1 MTRHFLRDDDLSP
14 AEQREVLDLAD
25 RLKRAPFSERP
36 LAGPRS
42 AAVFF
47 DKTSTRTRFS
57 FAAGISEL
65 GGTPII
71 VNPGEAQLGAKES
84 IADTAQVL
92 SRMVSLIVWRTFAH
106 AGIEEMAEHA
116 TVPVINSLSDDFH
129 PCQILADLQ
138 TIREQKGELAG
149 LTATYVG
156 DAANNMG
163 HSYLLGFATAGM
175 HIRVAG
181 PEGFHPR
188 ADIVAD
194 AERIAAQTGG
204 SVTVLTDPVVAVTG
218 ADAVITD
225 TWVSMGQEDE
235 KAERVA
241 TFGAYRVTPELMA
254 HAASDAVFLHCLP
267 AYREFEVAP
276 EVIDG
281 PQSVV
286 WDEAENRVH
295 AQKALMAWLL
305 ARTDIGRAA
314 EVGLNGSGL

>member
-1 MTRHFLRDDDLSP
+1 MVTRHFLRDDDLTP
-14 AEQREVLDLAD
+14 AEQREVLELAT
-25 RLKRAPFSERP
+25 RLKQHPYLERP
-36 LAGPRS
+36 LEGPKS

-57 FAAGISEL
+57 FAAGIAEL
-65 GGTPII
+65 GGNSII
-71 VNPGEAQLGAKES
+71 VNPGEAQLGMKES
-84 IADTAQVL
+84 ISDTARVL
-92 SRMVSLIVWRTFAH
+92 SRMVSLIVWRTFDH
-106 AGIEEMAEHA
+106 AGLEEMAA
-116 TVPVINSLSDDFH
+116 NSTVPVINALSDDFH

-149 LTATYVG
+149 LTAAYLG

-181 PEGFHPR
+181 PEGYLPR
-188 ADIVAD
+188 ADIVED
-194 AERIAAQTGG
+194 AKRIAAATGG
-204 SVTVLTDPVVAVTG
+204 SVSVLQDPVEAVAG

-225 TWVSMGQEDE
+225 TWVSMGQEAE
-235 KAERVA
+235 KAARVA
-241 TFGAYRVTPELMA
+241 TFGKYRVTPELMA
-254 HAASDAVFLHCLP
+254 GAHNEALFLHCLP
-267 AYREFEVAP
+267 AYREYEVAP

-286 WDEAENRVH
+286 WDEAENRLH

-305 ARTDIGRAA
+305 SRPEIEKRDG
-314 EVGLNGSGL
+314 

>member
-1 MTRHFLRDDDLSP
+1 MRHFLRDDDLSP
-14 AEQREVLDLAD
+14 DEQREVLDLAA
-25 RLKRAPFSERP
+25 RLKREPFAERP
-36 LAGPRS
+36 LEGPRS
-42 AAVFF
+42 VAVFF

-57 FAAGISEL
+57 FAAGIAEL
-65 GGTPII
+65 GGNAII
-71 VNPGEAQLGAKES
+71 VNPGEAQLGVKES
-84 IADTAQVL
+84 VADTSRVL
-92 SRMVSLIVWRTFAH
+92 SRMVDMVVWRTFAH
-106 AGIEEMAEHA
+106 SGLEEMAAHA

-138 TIREQKGELAG
+138 TIRERKGDLAG
-149 LTATYVG
+149 LTAAYVG

-181 PEGFHPR
+181 PDGYHPR
-188 ADIVAD
+188 PDIVRD
-194 AERIAAQTGG
+194 AERIAAETGG
-204 SVTVLTDPVVAVTG
+204 SVTVTTDVEAAVAG

-235 KAERVA
+235 KAARVQ
-241 TFGAYRVTPELMA
+241 TFGSYRVTSELMA
-254 HAASDAVFLHCLP
+254 RAADDAIFLHCLP

-295 AQKALMAWLL
+295 AQKGLMAWLL
-305 ARTDIGRAA
+305 ARA
-314 EVGLNGSGL
+314 

>member
-1 MTRHFLRDDDLSP
+1 ML
-14 AEQREVLDLAD
+14 ELAA
-25 RLKRAPFSERP
+25 RLKREPFSERP
-36 LAGPRS
+36 LEGPRS
-42 AAVFF
+42 VAIFF

-57 FAAGISEL
+57 FAAGTAEL
-65 GGTPII
+65 GGQPII

-84 IADTAQVL
+84 ISDTAKVL
-92 SRMVSLIVWRTFAH
+92 SRMVAAIVWRTYDH
-106 AGIEEMAEHA
+106 AGLEEMAGSA

-138 TIREQKGELAG
+138 TIREQKGELKG
-149 LTATYVG
+149 LVATYVG

-181 PEGFHPR
+181 PEGYHPR
-188 ADIVAD
+188 ADIIED
-194 AERIAAQTGG
+194 ARRIAAETGG
-204 SVTVLTDPVVAVTG
+204 SVELFTDPAEGVRG
-218 ADAVITD
+218 ADVVITD
-225 TWVSMGQEDE
+225 TWVSMGQEAE
-235 KAERVA
+235 KAARIS
-241 TFGAYRVTPELMA
+241 TFAAYRVTPELMSEA
-254 HAASDAVFLHCLP
+254 KPDAIFLHCLP
-267 AYREFEVAP
+267 AYREYEVAP

-305 ARTDIGRAA
+305 AQG
-314 EVGLNGSGL
+314 

>member
-1 MTRHFLRDDDLSP
+1 ML
-14 AEQREVLDLAD
+14 ELAAA
-25 RLKRAPFSERP
+25 LKRDRFSRRP
-36 LAGPRS
+36 LEGPKS

-57 FAAGISEL
+57 FAAGISDL
-65 GGTPII
+65 GGNPII

-84 IADTAQVL
+84 IADTAKVL

-106 AGIEEMAEHA
+106 AGLEEMAANA

-138 TIREQKGELAG
+138 TIREQKGDLRG

-181 PEGFHPR
+181 PAGYEPR
-188 ADIVAD
+188 ADIVED
-194 AERIAAQTGG
+194 ARRIAAETGG
-204 SVTVLTDPVVAVTG
+204 SVEIFTDPVAAVTG

-235 KAERVA
+235 KAARVA
-241 TFGAYRVTPELMA
+241 TFGPYRVTGELMA
-254 HAASDAVFLHCLP
+254 HANDDAIFLHCLP

-305 ARTDIGRAA
+305 ERA
-314 EVGLNGSGL
+314 

>member
-14 AEQREVLDLAD
+14 AEQLEVLELAA
-25 RLKRAPFSERP
+25 RLKASPFSERP
-36 LAGPRS
+36 LDGPQS

-57 FAAGISEL
+57 FAAGVAEL
-65 GGTPII
+65 GGNAII
-71 VNPGEAQLGAKES
+71 VNPGEAQLGEKES
-84 IADTAQVL
+84 IEDTAKVL

-106 AGIEEMAEHA
+106 SGLEEMAEHA

-138 TIREQKGELAG
+138 TIREQKGDLAG
-149 LTATYVG
+149 LTAAYVG
-156 DAANNMG
+156 DASNNMA

-175 HIRVAG
+175 HIRVSG
-181 PEGFHPR
+181 PEGYLPR
-188 ADIVAD
+188 ADIVED
-194 AERIAAQTGG
+194 AQRIAAQTGG
-204 SVTVLTDPVVAVTG
+204 SVTVTTDPSVAVAG

-225 TWVSMGQEDE
+225 TWVSMGQEAE
-235 KAERVA
+235 KAERVKL
-241 TFGAYRVTPELMA
+241 FGAYRVTPELMA
-254 HAASDAVFLHCLP
+254 GAASEAIFLHCLP

-305 ARTDIGRAA
+305 AQG
-314 EVGLNGSGL
+314 

>member
-14 AEQREVLDLAD
+14 AEQLEVLELTA
-25 RLKRAPFSERP
+25 RLKEDPFAERP

-57 FAAGISEL
+57 FAAGIAEL
-65 GGTPII
+65 GGHPII

-84 IADTAQVL
+84 ISDTAKVL

-106 AGIEEMAEHA
+106 AGLEEMAEHA

-138 TIREQKGELAG
+138 TIRERKGDLAG
-149 LTATYVG
+149 LTAAYVG

-181 PEGFHPR
+181 PDGFHPR
-188 ADIVAD
+188 ADIVED
-194 AERIAAQTGG
+194 ARRIAAQTGG
-204 SVTVLTDPVVAVTG
+204 SVTVTDDPLAAVAG

-235 KAERVA
+235 RASRVA
-241 TFGAYRVTPELMA
+241 TFGPYRVTPELMA
-254 HAASDAVFLHCLP
+254 RASQDAVFLHCLP
-267 AYREFEVAP
+267 AYREYEVAP

-286 WDEAENRVH
+286 WDEAENRLH

-305 ARTDIGRAA
+305 AQG
-314 EVGLNGSGL
+314 

>member
-14 AEQREVLDLAD
+14 AEQREVLALAAEM
-25 RLKRAPFSERP
+25 KRDPYARKP
-36 LAGPRS
+36 LAGPQS

-57 FAAGISEL
+57 FATGIAAL
-65 GGTPII
+65 GGNPII
-71 VNPGEAQLGAKES
+71 VNPGEAQLGEKES
-84 IADTAQVL
+84 VSDTAKVL
-92 SRMVSLIVWRTFAH
+92 SRMMSLIVWRTFAH
-106 AGIEEMAEHA
+106 ANLEEMAEHA

-138 TIREQKGELAG
+138 TIAERKGSLEG
-149 LTATYVG
+149 LTAAYVG

-181 PEGFHPR
+181 PDGYLPR
-188 ADIVAD
+188 EDIVAD
-194 AERIAAQTGG
+194 AERIAAATGG
-204 SVTVLTDPVVAVTG
+204 SVAILNDPVAAVAG
-218 ADAVITD
+218 ADVVITD

-235 KAERVA
+235 KASRVA
-241 TFGAYRVTPELMA
+241 TFGPYRVTPELMA
-254 HAASDAVFLHCLP
+254 EAKDDAIFLHCLP

-281 PQSVV
+281 PQSAV
-286 WDEAENRVH
+286 WDEAENRLH

-305 ARTDIGRAA
+305 
-314 EVGLNGSGL
+314 EQ

>member
-14 AEQREVLDLAD
+14 AEQREVLDLAA

-36 LAGPRS
+36 LEGPQS

-65 GGTPII
+65 GGSPII
-71 VNPGEAQLGAKES
+71 VNPGEAQLGVKET
-84 IADTAQVL
+84 IADTSKVL

-106 AGIEEMAEHA
+106 AGLEEMAAHA
-116 TVPVINSLSDDFH
+116 SVPVINSLSDDFH

-138 TIREQKGELAG
+138 TIQERKGELAG

-181 PEGFHPR
+181 PAGFHPR

-194 AERIAAQTGG
+194 AERIAAETGG
-204 SVTVLTDPVVAVTG
+204 SVTVLTDPVAAVAG

-235 KAERVA
+235 KAERLA
-241 TFGAYRVTPELMA
+241 TFGAYRITPELMA
-254 HAASDAVFLHCLP
+254 HAQPDAIFLHCLP

-305 ARTDIGRAA
+305 AQA
-314 EVGLNGSGL
+314 

>member
-1 MTRHFLRDDDLSP
+1 M
-14 AEQREVLDLAD
+14 LDLAAA
-25 RLKRAPFSERP
+25 LKREPFSERP

-42 AAVFF
+42 VAVFF

-57 FAAGISEL
+57 FAAGVAEL
-65 GGTPII
+65 GGHPII
-71 VNPGEAQLGAKES
+71 VNPGEAQLGAKETIS
-84 IADTAQVL
+84 DTAKVL
-92 SRMVSLIVWRTFAH
+92 SRMVAGIVWRTHAH
-106 AGIEEMAEHA
+106 AGLEEMAEHA
-116 TVPVINSLSDDFH
+116 SVPVINSLSDDFH

-181 PEGFHPR
+181 PAGYHPR
-188 ADIVAD
+188 ADIIAD
-194 AERIAAQTGG
+194 AERIAAETGG
-204 SVTVLTDPVVAVTG
+204 SVTVLEDPVAAVAG

-235 KAERVA
+235 KAKRIEI
-241 TFGAYRVTPELMA
+241 FGEYRVTPELMA
-254 HAASDAVFLHCLP
+254 AAKDDAIFLHCLP
-267 AYREFEVAP
+267 AYREYEVAP

-305 ARTDIGRAA
+305 ARA
-314 EVGLNGSGL
+314 

>member
-1 MTRHFLRDDDLSP
+1 MTRHFLRDDDVTHS
-14 AEQREVLDLAD
+14 EQLEILELAA
-25 RLKRAPFSERP
+25 RLKREPYSERP
-36 LAGPRS
+36 LAGPKS

-57 FAAGISEL
+57 FAAGVAEL
-65 GGTPII
+65 GGNAII
-71 VNPGEAQLGAKES
+71 VNPGEAQLGEKES
-84 IADTAQVL
+84 ISDTAKVL
-92 SRMVSLIVWRTFAH
+92 SRMVSLIVWRTFDH
-106 AGIEEMAEHA
+106 AGLEEMAANA

-138 TIREQKGELAG
+138 TIRERKGELEG
-149 LTATYVG
+149 LTAVYLG

-181 PEGFHPR
+181 PEGYHPR
-188 ADIVAD
+188 ADIVED
-194 AERIAAQTGG
+194 AQRIAAETGG
-204 SVTVLTDPVVAVTG
+204 SVTVVSDPIEAVRG

-225 TWVSMGQEDE
+225 TWVSMGQEAE
-235 KAERVA
+235 KAERIA

-254 HAASDAVFLHCLP
+254 EAKDDAIFLHCLP
-267 AYREFEVAP
+267 AYREYEVAP

-286 WDEAENRVH
+286 WDEAENRTH

-305 ARTDIGRAA
+305 K
-314 EVGLNGSGL
+314 ESK

>member
-1 MTRHFLRDDDLSP
+1 MTRHFLRDDDLTP
-14 AEQREVLDLAD
+14 AEQREVLDLAA
-25 RLKRAPFSERP
+25 RLKREPFSERP
-36 LAGPRS
+36 LEGPRS
-42 AAVFF
+42 VAVFF

-57 FAAGISEL
+57 FAAGVAEL
-65 GGTPII
+65 GGSPII

-84 IADTAQVL
+84 IADTARVL
-92 SRMVSLIVWRTFAH
+92 SRMVSMIVWRTFAH
-106 AGIEEMAEHA
+106 AGLEEMAAHA
-116 TVPVINSLSDDFH
+116 EVPVVNSLSDDFH

-138 TIREQKGELAG
+138 TIRERKGELAG
-149 LTATYVG
+149 LTAAYLG

-181 PEGFHPR
+181 PAGFHPR
-188 ADIVAD
+188 PDIVAD
-194 AERIAAQTGG
+194 AERIAAETGG
-204 SVTVLTDPVVAVTG
+204 SVTILTDPAAAVAG
-218 ADAVITD
+218 ADVVITD

-235 KAERVA
+235 KAERIA

-254 HAASDAVFLHCLP
+254 QGADDAIFLHCLP
-267 AYREFEVAP
+267 AYREYEVAA

-281 PQSVV
+281 PQSAV

-305 ARTDIGRAA
+305 K
-314 EVGLNGSGL
+314 ESE

>member
-1 MTRHFLRDDDLSP
+1 MRVTRHFLRDDDLSP
-14 AEQREVLDLAD
+14 AEQLEVLNLAA
-25 RLKRAPFSERP
+25 RLKREPFSERP
-36 LAGPRS
+36 LEGPQS
-42 AAVFF
+42 VAVFF

-65 GGTPII
+65 GGSPII
-71 VNPGEAQLGAKES
+71 VNPGEAQLGVKETV
-84 IADTAQVL
+84 ADTSKVL
-92 SRMVSLIVWRTFAH
+92 SRMVSMIVWRTFAH
-106 AGIEEMAEHA
+106 AGLEEMAAHA

-138 TIREQKGELAG
+138 TIREQCGELAG

-175 HIRVAG
+175 HIRIAG
-181 PEGFHPR
+181 PEGYHPR

-204 SVTVLTDPVVAVTG
+204 SVTILTDPAEAVAG

-225 TWVSMGQEDE
+225 TWVSMGHEDE

-254 HAASDAVFLHCLP
+254 LANDDAVFLHCLP
-267 AYREFEVAP
+267 AYREYEVAP

-305 ARTDIGRAA
+305 K
-314 EVGLNGSGL
+314 ESK

>member
-1 MTRHFLRDDDLSP
+1 M
-14 AEQREVLDLAD
+14 E
-25 RLKRAPFSERP
+25 
-36 LAGPRS
+36 GPKS

-57 FAAGISEL
+57 FAAGIADL
-65 GGTPII
+65 GGNAII
-71 VNPGEAQLGAKES
+71 VNPGESQLGAKES
-84 IADTAQVL
+84 ISDTAKVL
-92 SRMVSLIVWRTFAH
+92 SRMVSLIVWRTFSH
-106 AGIEEMAEHA
+106 AGLEEMAEHA

-138 TIREQKGELAG
+138 TIREHRGDLRG
-149 LTATYVG
+149 LTATYLG

-181 PEGFHPR
+181 PEGYHPR
-188 ADIVAD
+188 ADIVED
-194 AERIAAQTGG
+194 AKRIAAETGG
-204 SVTVLTDPVVAVTG
+204 SVTVLTDPEAAVAT
-218 ADAVITD
+218 ADVVITD
-225 TWVSMGQEDE
+225 TWVSMGQEAE

-254 HAASDAVFLHCLP
+254 RAAGDAIFLHCLP

-286 WDEAENRVH
+286 WDEAENRLH

-305 ARTDIGRAA
+305 AQG
-314 EVGLNGSGL
+314 

>member
-14 AEQREVLDLAD
+14 AEQREVLDLAA
-25 RLKRAPFSERP
+25 RLKQDRFAERP
-36 LAGPRS
+36 LEGPRT
-42 AAVFF
+42 AAVIF

-57 FAAGISEL
+57 FATGIADL
-65 GGTPII
+65 GGSALI
-71 VNPGEAQLGAKES
+71 VNPGEAQLGVKETIS
-84 IADTAQVL
+84 DTAKVI
-92 SRMVSLIVWRTFAH
+92 SRMVDLIVWRTFEH
-106 AGIEEMAEHA
+106 AGLEEMAEHSR
-116 TVPVINSLSDDFH
+116 VSVINALSDDFH

-138 TIREQKGELAG
+138 TIRERKGELAG

-181 PEGFHPR
+181 PAGYHPR
-188 ADIVAD
+188 ADII
-194 AERIAAQTGG
+194 AEAESIAARTGG
-204 SVTVLTDPVVAVTG
+204 SVTVLTDPATAVAG

-225 TWVSMGQEDE
+225 TWVSMGQESE
-235 KAERVA
+235 KAERIE

-254 HAASDAVFLHCLP
+254 QAKPDAVFLHCLP
-267 AYREFEVAP
+267 AYREYEVAP

-286 WDEAENRVH
+286 WDEAENRLH
-295 AQKALMAWLL
+295 AQKALMTWLVKED
-305 ARTDIGRAA
+305 A
-314 EVGLNGSGL
+314 

>member
-14 AEQREVLDLAD
+14 AEQLEVLDLAA
-25 RLKRAPFSERP
+25 RLKREPYSARP
-36 LAGPRS
+36 LAGPQS

-57 FAAGISEL
+57 FHAGVAEL
-65 GGTPII
+65 GGNPII

-92 SRMVSLIVWRTFAH
+92 SRMVSLIVWRTYAH
-106 AGIEEMAEHA
+106 AGLEEMAAHA

-129 PCQILADLQ
+129 PCQILADLL
-138 TIREQKGELAG
+138 TIREHRGTLAG
-149 LTATYVG
+149 LTAAYVG

-181 PEGFHPR
+181 PEGYHPR

-194 AERIAAQTGG
+194 AERIAASTGG
-204 SVTVLTDPVVAVTG
+204 SVTVITDPIAAVEG

-235 KAERVA
+235 TAARIE

-254 HAASDAVFLHCLP
+254 HAAADAIFLHCLP

-286 WDEAENRVH
+286 WDEAENRLH

-305 ARTDIGRAA
+305 ERA
-314 EVGLNGSGL
+314 

>member
-14 AEQREVLDLAD
+14 AEQREVLDLAA
-25 RLKRAPFSERP
+25 RLKADRFAERP
-36 LAGPRS
+36 LEGQKT
-42 AAVFF
+42 AAVIF
-47 DKTSTRTRFS
+47 DKTSTRTQVSFS
-57 FAAGISEL
+57 VGVADL
-65 GGTPII
+65 GG
-71 VNPGEAQLGAKES
+71 NPLIMDSKNSQMGGKES
-84 IADTAQVL
+84 ISDTAKVL
-92 SRMVSLIVWRTFAH
+92 SRMVEMIVWRTYAH
-106 AGIEEMAEHA
+106 AGLEEMAAHA

-138 TIREQKGELAG
+138 TIREHKGELAG
-149 LTATYVG
+149 LTASYLG

-163 HSYLLGFATAGM
+163 QSYLLGFATAGM

-181 PEGFHPR
+181 PAGYHPR
-188 ADIVAD
+188 ADIVED
-194 AERIAAQTGG
+194 ARRIAAETGG
-204 SVTVLTDPVVAVTG
+204 SVTVTEDPVAAVAG

-225 TWVSMGQEDE
+225 TWVSMGQESE

-254 HAASDAVFLHCLP
+254 QAKDGAIFLHCLP
-267 AYREFEVAP
+267 AYREYEVAP

-305 ARTDIGRAA
+305 AQ
-314 EVGLNGSGL
+314 S

>member
-1 MTRHFLRDDDLSP
+1 MRHFLRDDDLSP
-14 AEQREVLDLAD
+14 DEQREVLDLAA
-25 RLKRAPFSERP
+25 RLKREPFAERP
-36 LAGPRS
+36 LEGPRS
-42 AAVFF
+42 VAVFF

-57 FAAGISEL
+57 FAAGIAEL
-65 GGTPII
+65 GGNAII
-71 VNPGEAQLGAKES
+71 VNPGEAQLGVKES
-84 IADTAQVL
+84 VADTARVL
-92 SRMVSLIVWRTFAH
+92 SRMVDMVVWRTFAH
-106 AGIEEMAEHA
+106 SGLEEMAAHA

-138 TIREQKGELAG
+138 TIRERKGELTG
-149 LTATYVG
+149 LTAAYVG

-181 PEGFHPR
+181 PDGYHPR
-188 ADIVAD
+188 PDIVRD
-194 AERIAAQTGG
+194 AERIAAETGG
-204 SVTVLTDPVVAVTG
+204 SVTVTTDVEAAVAG

-235 KAERVA
+235 KAERVQ
-241 TFGAYRVTPELMA
+241 TFGPYRVTPELMA
-254 HAASDAVFLHCLP
+254 SAADDAIFLHCLP

-295 AQKALMAWLL
+295 AQKGLMAWLL
-305 ARTDIGRAA
+305 ARA
-314 EVGLNGSGL
+314 

>member
-1 MTRHFLRDDDLSP
+1 M
-14 AEQREVLDLAD
+14 LDLAA
-25 RLKRAPFSERP
+25 RLKRDRFAERP
-36 LAGPRS
+36 LEGPRS
-42 AAVFF
+42 AAVLF

-57 FAAGISEL
+57 FAAGIADL
-65 GGTPII
+65 GGNPII

-84 IADTAQVL
+84 IADTAKVL
-92 SRMVSLIVWRTFAH
+92 SRMVDLVVWRTFAH
-106 AGIEEMAEHA
+106 AGLEEMAA
-116 TVPVINSLSDDFH
+116 NSSVPVINSLSDDFH

-149 LTATYVG
+149 LTAAYVG

-181 PEGFHPR
+181 PAGFHPR

-194 AERIAAQTGG
+194 AERVAAGTGG
-204 SVTVLTDPVVAVTG
+204 SVTILEDPVQAVTG

-225 TWVSMGQEDE
+225 TWVSMGQEEE
-235 KAERVA
+235 KASRIA
-241 TFGAYRVTPELMA
+241 TFGAYRVTPELLA
-254 HAASDAVFLHCLP
+254 PANAEVVFLHCLP
-267 AYREFEVAP
+267 AYREYEVAA

-295 AQKALMAWLL
+295 AQKGLMAWLL
-305 ARTDIGRAA
+305 AR
-314 EVGLNGSGL
+314 S